1 MSGIATLDDW
11 ISSFKQ
17 EVPFWKTV
25 AVTLPTNYW
34 FDLIT
39 AAGQPS
45 ASALYNPANTTTGVV
60 PTQATGN
67 GFPGINAF
75 ATSGI
80 GYLDKAEFSAQVSCC
95 MKLVDVLWIG
105 GAYAYNASTT
115 GQTPASYTSRL
126 PVDNSSNPDYKNLEL
141 YKGDQG
147 IQGVTGVVATSATS
161 GTTFEVLVLR
171 RLWFGSV
178 MYPQASDAKTLW
190 ETGRPQ
196 VFQGSAL
203 KLMTQWDYNG
213 TSQPFEARFL
223 IASK

>member
-1 MSGIATLDDW
+1 MVQI
-11 ISSFKQ
+11 
-17 EVPFWKTV
+17 P
-25 AVTLPTNYW
+25 
-34 FDLIT
+34 
-39 AAGQPS
+39 
-45 ASALYNPANTTTGVV
+45 
-60 PTQATGN
+60 
-67 GFPGINAF
+67 
-75 ATSGI
+75 
-80 GYLDKAEFSAQVSCC
+80 
-95 MKLVDVLWIG
+95 
-105 GAYAYNASTT
+105 
-115 GQTPASYTSRL
+115 
-126 PVDNSSNPDYKNLEL
+126 L